1 MHKTKD
7 SYPTMSDEAAADL
20 KRPSAT
26 DGATEQSNDHDG
38 NESAAPVAK
47 RMKVDNDN
55 DIAQQP
61 PKQLDARDD
70 RDRGM
75 AKIKPE

>member
-1 MHKTKD
+1 
-7 SYPTMSDEAAADL
+7 MSDEAAADL

-26 DGATEQSNDHDG
+26 DGSVEQSNGHDG
-38 NESAAPVAK
+38 NESTAPAAK
-47 RMKVDNDN
+47 RVKVDNDS
-55 DIAQQP
+55 DIAQQL
-61 PKQLDARDD
+61 PKQVDARDD